1 MNTLKKFV
9 SVALSAAILI
19 FSGCGGIPPKAVK
32 PDAPKVEETD
42 APQAET
48 PKVETAAPST
58 ETAERTEVIYK
69 IGVDVPEGRYRLV
82 MASDSYFRIEN
93 ADGEL
98 VMQGADY
105 ANPLVLI
112 DGQRLTVWNGD
123 IKFVEQYDNP
133 TKPAPVAE
141 APAPRLTAEEFDA
154 RFLDV
159 INSAAD
165 AVGAAGMDGLGTP
178 DRRVEGGRDV
188 LIYSLDRD
196 LTMSESTSAGA
207 IKRVELN
214 LTNVTRDNLL
224 MTLIAFDAAA
234 RAFSDDADINAIHRA
249 LGLGGDLADMIKPH
263 SATLNGI
270 KYAKNVVGKNAMTFS
285 ISE

>member
-32 PDAPKVEETD
+32 PDAPK
-42 APQAET
+42 
-48 PKVETAAPST
+48 T
-58 ETAERTEVIYK
+58 EPTRTEVSYK
-69 IGVDVPEGRYRLV
+69 IGVDVPEGRYKLV
-82 MASDSYFRIEN
+82 MSADSYFRIEN
-93 ADGEL
+93 ADGEVVL
-98 VMQGADY
+98 KGADY
-105 ANPLVLI
+105 ANPLLLI

-123 IKFVEQYDNP
+123 IKFVERYDNP
-133 TKPAPVAE
+133 TPKPAPVVE
-141 APAPRLTAEEFDA
+141 PPAPRLTVEEFDA

-165 AVGAAGMDGLGTP
+165 TVGAAGMDGLGTP

-270 KYAKNVVGKNAMTFS
+270 KYAKNVVGKNAMKFS

>member
-1 MNTLKKFV
+1 MKKFLV
-9 SVALSAAILI
+9 AALSAAVIF
-19 FSGCGGIPPKAVK
+19 FSGCGGIPPKKVAPK
-32 PDAPKVEETD
+32 PDAPKVETSA
-42 APQAET
+42 APA
-48 PKVETAAPST
+48 PKVETPQT
-58 ETAERTEVIYK
+58 EPPATPKTEVIYK
-69 IGVDVPEGRYRLV
+69 IGVDVPEGRYKLV
-82 MASDSYFRIEN
+82 MSADSYFRIEN

-123 IKFVEQYDNP
+123 IKFVERYDNP
-133 TKPAPVAE
+133 APKPAPVVE
-141 APAPRLTAEEFDA
+141 TPAPRLTAEEFDA